1 MQRDEQ
7 LTWRKSSHSSDNPDC
22 VELAVTPV
30 EVRVRDTKQRHG
42 GTLRF
47 SSGAFAAFLTGLKTS
62 GE

>member
-1 MQRDEQ
+1 MQSDER
-7 LTWRKSSHSSDNPDC
+7 LSWRKSSRSMDNPNC
-22 VELAVTPV
+22 VELVVTPV
-30 EVRVRDTKQRHG
+30 EVRVRDTKQRQG